1 MTKIKVDKKKKKFKQ
16 RSRLLRKIKD
26 KCDKNRG
33 CQEKI
38 QQRYDKNQGYQ
49 EKNLIL
55 DIRKS
60 RSPRKKKLKI
70 VIKIKFL
77 RKN

>member
-1 MTKIKVDKKKKKFKQ
+1 MTKTKVDKKKNFKQ

-49 EKNLIL
+49 EKKKIN
-55 DIRKS
+55 
-60 RSPRKKKLKI
+60 PRYKKIKIAEKKKI
-70 VIKIKFL
+70 EDSY
-77 RKN
+77 KN

>member
-1 MTKIKVDKKKKKFKQ
+1 MTKTKVDKKKKFKQ

-38 QQRYDKNQGYQ
+38 QQSYDKNQGYQ
-49 EKNLIL
+49 EKKI
-55 DIRKS
+55 K
-60 RSPRKKKLKI
+60 PRYKK
-70 VIKIKFL
+70 IKIAE
-77 RKN
+77 